1 MEDAATA
8 EISRTQLWQWVHHG
22 ATLQDGRKVD
32 LALCE
37 GMIDEELTKAR
48 SAHDPSRVEA
58 YEAAAAILRRLLE
71 AKELADF
78 LTIPAYEKLLE
89 EGL

>member
-1 MEDAATA
+1 
-8 EISRTQLWQWVHHG
+8 LG
-22 ATLQDGRKVD
+22 
-32 LALCE
+32 
-37 GMIDEELTKAR
+37 
-48 SAHDPSRVEA
+48 
-58 YEAAAAILRRLLE
+58 ILRRLLE

>member
-1 MEDAATA
+1 
-8 EISRTQLWQWVHHG
+8 
-22 ATLQDGRKVD
+22 
-32 LALCE
+32 
-37 GMIDEELTKAR
+37 MIDEELTKAR